1 MTQAHTKLRA
11 LAGLALCLSLVVAGC
26 GEPVDGFDDIDSG
39 FDSGAV
45 ERLDA
50 ASADGPLT
58 AQVVGVVAKPA
69 PVPTPAR

>member
-11 LAGLALCLSLVVAGC
+11 FAGLAFCLSLVVTGC

-39 FDSGAV
+39 LDGRAV

-50 ASADGPLT
+50 ASADGPPT
-58 AQVVGVVAKPA
+58 AQVVGVVTKPA
-69 PVPTPAR
+69 LLPAPAR